1 MRNPLKIRFVRHV
14 AMTGGTQVVQA
25 AFARLAGIVVA
36 RALGPSAR
44 GELAVLTALGAMT
57 ILLGSLGIHLS
68 GVYFLGRFRE
78 RADAIVSNNLLV
90 GAIGGVVVALCLTLA
105 GVAFERGLLHQVDIG
120 LFLIFATCVPFLY
133 FNQFG
138 RTLLLGLG
146 RVGHYNLPDVVGGVA
161 LLAGTVVAIAAFG
174 KHLGPLVALRVLIE
188 VVIAIMIIRL
198 LRAPGRLRFAPS
210 RSLLRQQL
218 AYGLRN
224 YTGSLF
230 WLCLLQAD
238 IVLCNHFLGN
248 EQTGIYSV
256 AVSLGLPITILAAAI
271 GTLTFQRVSSEAR
284 RATRIA
290 QTNRTARILV
300 VLLLPPVVG
309 MGLLAHIIVPAI
321 YGAEFDAGATALI
334 LLLPGFVAFSLEVVM
349 MNFLAGEGTPPV
361 VIWAPAV
368 GLVVNI
374 VANLF
379 VIPRWGINGASITSS
394 VAYTVVLLLVLRHY
408 TRLTGSKPGDV
419 LRTRLADVKALL
431 GPAEAPAPAPAQVT
445 VP

>member
-1 MRNPLKIRFVRHV
+1 MRNPLRVRFVRHV
-14 AMTGGTQVVQA
+14 AMTGGTQFVQA
-25 AFARLAGIVVA
+25 AFAMLAGIVVA

-44 GELAVLTALGAMT
+44 GELAVLTSLGALT

-68 GVYFLGRFRE
+68 GVYFLGRFPDE
-78 RADAIVSNNLLV
+78 SDTIVSNNLL
-90 GAIGGVVVALCLTLA
+90 AGVVGGLFAALALLGA
-105 GVAFERGLLHQVDIG
+105 GLAFERGLLHQVDIG
-120 LFLIFATCVPFLY
+120 LFVTFAACVPFLY

-146 RVGHYNLPDVVGGVA
+146 RVGGFNLPDLLGGGS
-161 LLAGTVVAIAAFG
+161 LLLGTVAAIAVFG
-174 KHLGPLVALRVLIE
+174 KHLEPLVILRVVVE
-188 VVIAIMIIRL
+188 VAIAVMIVVL
-198 LRAPGRLRFAPS
+198 LRRASSFHFTPS
-210 RSLLRQQL
+210 RALLRRQL

-271 GTLTFQRVSSEAR
+271 GTLVFQRVSAEGH
-284 RATRIA
+284 RATRVA
-290 QTNRTARILV
+290 QTNRTTRILV
-300 VLLLPPVVG
+300 VLLIPSVGGMAVLAPV
-309 MGLLAHIIVPAI
+309 LVPLI
-321 YGAEFDAGATALI
+321 YGSKFDAGATALI

-368 GLVVNI
+368 GLVINI

-379 VIPRWGINGASITSS
+379 VIPRWGINGASVTSS

-408 TRLTGSKPGDV
+408 TRSTGSSVGD
-419 LRTRLADVKALL
+419 LFRTRIADVRALL
-431 GPAEAPAPAPAQVT
+431 GTPQTPAPARVQAQA
-445 VP
+445 P

>member
-1 MRNPLKIRFVRHV
+1 MRNPLRVRFVRHV
-14 AMTGGTQVVQA
+14 AMTGGTQFAQA
-25 AFARLAGIVVA
+25 AFAMLAGIVVA
-36 RALGPSAR
+36 RALGPAAR
-44 GELAVLTALGAMT
+44 GELAVLTSLGAMT

-68 GVYFLGRFRE
+68 GVYFLGRFPDE
-78 RADAIVSNNLLV
+78 SDTIVSNNLL
-90 GAIGGVVVALCLTLA
+90 A
-105 GVAFERGLLHQVDIG
+105 GVLGGIIAALGLLGAGLAFERGLLHEVDIK
-120 LFLIFATCVPFLY
+120 LFATFAACVPFLY

-138 RTLLLGLG
+138 RTLLLGMG
-146 RVGHYNLPDVVGGVA
+146 RVGGYNLPDLVGGFS
-161 LLAGTVVAIAAFG
+161 LLAGTVAAIAVFG
-174 KHLGPLVALRVLIE
+174 KHLEPLVILRVVVE
-188 VVIAIMIIRL
+188 VAIALMIVLMLRRAAAFRFKPSRGL
-198 LRAPGRLRFAPS
+198 LRR
-210 RSLLRQQL
+210 QL

-271 GTLTFQRVSSEAR
+271 GTLVFQRVSAEER

-290 QTNRTARILV
+290 QTNRTARVLV
-300 VLLLPPVVG
+300 VLLFPSVIAVAA
-309 MGLLAHIIVPAI
+309 LAHVLVPLI
-321 YGAEFDAGATALI
+321 YGTKFDAGATALI

-368 GLVVNI
+368 GLFINI
-374 VANLF
+374 AANIF

-394 VAYTVVLLLVLRHY
+394 VAYTVVLLLVLRYY
-408 TRLTGSKPGDV
+408 TSSTGSTVRDV
-419 LRTRLADVKALL
+419 FRTRGSDLRALF
-431 GPAEAPAPAPAQVT
+431 GGAEAPAPAP